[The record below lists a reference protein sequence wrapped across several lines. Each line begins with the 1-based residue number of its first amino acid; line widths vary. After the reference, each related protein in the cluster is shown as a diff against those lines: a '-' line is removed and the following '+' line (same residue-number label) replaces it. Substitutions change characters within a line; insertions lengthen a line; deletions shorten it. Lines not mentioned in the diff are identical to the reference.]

1 MKRLLLVAIL
11 IIAACSS
18 LALSQTSGVDTKTRT
33 SRLAG
38 TWKANLAKSQRDPN
52 HQFQSLTLHFEVS
65 GDAVSLAYS
74 GVNMSG
80 EEESG
85 AQRMHPD
92 GKQYRVAEAPGV
104 AVITKWLGPDVLE
117 TVAKKDGKVVG
128 QGTYEVSGD
137 GRTLTARIKGI
148 DASGGSFE
156 QVVVLE
162 RQ

>member
-1 MKRLLLVAIL
+1 MKRIRLVPIL

-18 LALSQTSGVDTKTRT
+18 LALSQTSGVDTKART

-38 TWKANLAKSQRDPN
+38 TWKANLEKSQRDPH
-52 HQFQSLTLHFEVS
+52 HQFQSFTLHVEVS
-65 GDAVSLAYS
+65 GDVVSLAYS

-80 EEESG
+80 EKESG
-85 AQRMHPD
+85 AQQLHPD
-92 GKQYRVAEAPGV
+92 GKQYPVAEAPGV

-117 TVAKKDGKVVG
+117 TVATKDGKVVG

-137 GRTLTARIKGI
+137 GKTLTARIKGI

-156 QVVVLE
+156 QLIILE